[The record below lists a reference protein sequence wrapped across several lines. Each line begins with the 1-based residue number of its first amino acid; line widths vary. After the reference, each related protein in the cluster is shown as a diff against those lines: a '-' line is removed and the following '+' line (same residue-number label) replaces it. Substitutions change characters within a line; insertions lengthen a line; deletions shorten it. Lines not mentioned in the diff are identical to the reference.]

1 MLDILLPSVH
11 TAFPGLNSPRRVFSS
26 FCLWRLWCT
35 VLLVLLS
42 TPQYLE
48 VACLLGEEL
57 LGRPDEAS
65 GAPLLDLVLRDQACL
80 LGLDDLV
87 AGLDALRTTRPKDCQ
102 YFCCG
107 LFVSGGRIGNVRF
120 GRDLLLGLGLL
131 ELCLRHFRLID
142 SPLF

>member
-1 MLDILLPSVH
+1 MLDILHPSVQ
-11 TAFPGLNSPRRVFSS
+11 TAFPGLNSPRRVYSS

-65 GAPLLDLVLRDQACL
+65 GAPLLDLVLRDQVCL
-80 LGLDDLV
+80 LGLDDLLSWPG
-87 AGLDALRTTRPKDCQ
+87 AGLRGPANTFSGAFAETGGVTNFLGAAV
-102 YFCCG
+102 G
-107 LFVSGGRIGNVRF
+107 LDF
-120 GRDLLLGLGLL
+120 LTA
-131 ELCLRHFRLID
+131 
-142 SPLF
+142 P

>member
-1 MLDILLPSVH
+1 MLSSSPQYSTLLLLLGRLAARRLASNRLLPVLLAAAQQLQVTGPASQSLLCH
-11 TAFPGLNSPRRVFSS
+11 GLQTRG
-26 FCLWRLWCT
+26 
-35 VLLVLLS
+35 VLLVDG
-42 TPQYLE
+42 
-48 VACLLGEEL
+48 V
-57 LGRPDEAS
+57 
-65 GAPLLDLVLRDQACL
+65 GANEDGL

-87 AGLDALRTTRPKDCQ
+87 AGLDALRTTRSKDCQ